1 MKKHY
6 LFSSA
11 ICLLAMTGT
20 SASAQQVDT
29 SKPLPLK
36 VEYFKTT
43 DNGSTWTKERE
54 ETYTRDKAG
63 NILTESGVQY
73 DPEVKYSY
81 IYNYDERGNMIER
94 ITYIG
99 DIPNERFIQSY
110 DDPILKDF
118 RTSNSTYDYDKD
130 KGDWCDTPCDETT
143 YSITRNTD
151 GNITNVKYALLM
163 DNGNYTYQW
172 DMTTSYNPE
181 TKQIS
186 QVVQKNKGYSY
197 YKLGVAKKWYKTNG
211 QLYDLGR
218 AFSTS
223 ISLDEDEDNQL
234 AEGTLY
240 FMDSKTDA
248 WTRKDEIIV
257 DYKSDGSYIKTIV
270 SSDGTLTTIS
280 KSVDE
285 DKEWYL
291 EDSFKD
297 KNSDNAYTLD
307 EMTSETEIIIK
318 NINGRRCQTLL
329 QQSMYNDNGDKEV
342 YSTAWAYNEY
352 GDNTY
357 SLYRYSQ
364 DNGETWEIR
373 QATSH
378 TLEYDNNT
386 GAKLSD
392 TYEEYNKD
400 AKQYEKKSKMVFSN
414 FVDYSTPIVATP
426 TDAEDISRV
435 YNMQGVCLG
444 DNLDGLPAGMYIV
457 KQGVKTKKVV
467 KKN

>member
-1 MKKHY
+1 
-6 LFSSA
+6 
-11 ICLLAMTGT
+11 
-20 SASAQQVDT
+20 
-29 SKPLPLK
+29 
-36 VEYFKTT
+36 
-43 DNGSTWTKERE
+43 
-54 ETYTRDKAG
+54 
-63 NILTESGVQY
+63 
-73 DPEVKYSY
+73 
-81 IYNYDERGNMIER
+81 
-94 ITYIG
+94 
-99 DIPNERFIQSY
+99 
-110 DDPILKDF
+110 
-118 RTSNSTYDYDKD
+118 
-130 KGDWCDTPCDETT
+130 
-143 YSITRNTD
+143 
-151 GNITNVKYALLM
+151 
-163 DNGNYTYQW
+163 
-172 DMTTSYNPE
+172 
-181 TKQIS
+181 
-186 QVVQKNKGYSY
+186 
-197 YKLGVAKKWYKTNG
+197 
-211 QLYDLGR
+211 
-218 AFSTS
+218 
-223 ISLDEDEDNQL
+223 
-234 AEGTLY
+234 
-240 FMDSKTDA
+240 MDSKTDA
-248 WTRKDEIIV
+248 WTRKHEIIV

-352 GDNTY
+352 GDNTF

>member
-11 ICLLAMTGT
+11 ICLLAMTET

-43 DNGSTWTKERE
+43 DNGATWTKSQES
-54 ETYTRDKAG
+54 TCTRDKAG
-63 NILTESGVQY
+63 NILTQLSIQY

-130 KGDWCDTPCDETT
+130 KGYWCDTPCDETT

-218 AFSTS
+218 AFST
-223 ISLDEDEDNQL
+223 
-234 AEGTLY
+234 
-240 FMDSKTDA
+240 
-248 WTRKDEIIV
+248 
-257 DYKSDGSYIKTIV
+257 
-270 SSDGTLTTIS
+270 
-280 KSVDE
+280 
-285 DKEWYL
+285 
-291 EDSFKD
+291 
-297 KNSDNAYTLD
+297 
-307 EMTSETEIIIK
+307 
-318 NINGRRCQTLL
+318 
-329 QQSMYNDNGDKEV
+329 
-342 YSTAWAYNEY
+342 
-352 GDNTY
+352 
-357 SLYRYSQ
+357 
-364 DNGETWEIR
+364 
-373 QATSH
+373 
-378 TLEYDNNT
+378 
-386 GAKLSD
+386 
-392 TYEEYNKD
+392 
-400 AKQYEKKSKMVFSN
+400 
-414 FVDYSTPIVATP
+414 
-426 TDAEDISRV
+426 
-435 YNMQGVCLG
+435 
-444 DNLDGLPAGMYIV
+444 
-457 KQGVKTKKVV
+457 
-467 KKN
+467 

>member
-1 MKKHY
+1 
-6 LFSSA
+6 
-11 ICLLAMTGT
+11 
-20 SASAQQVDT
+20 
-29 SKPLPLK
+29 
-36 VEYFKTT
+36 
-43 DNGSTWTKERE
+43 
-54 ETYTRDKAG
+54 
-63 NILTESGVQY
+63 
-73 DPEVKYSY
+73 
-81 IYNYDERGNMIER
+81 
-94 ITYIG
+94 
-99 DIPNERFIQSY
+99 
-110 DDPILKDF
+110 
-118 RTSNSTYDYDKD
+118 
-130 KGDWCDTPCDETT
+130 
-143 YSITRNTD
+143 
-151 GNITNVKYALLM
+151 M

-181 TKQIS
+181 TKQIA
-186 QVVQKNKGYSY
+186 QVVQKDKGYSY

-248 WTRKDEIIV
+248 WTRKHEIIV
-257 DYKSDGSYIKTIV
+257 DYKSNGSYIKTIV

-291 EDSFKD
+291 EESFKD

-318 NINGRRCQTLL
+318 NINGLRCQTLL
-329 QQSMYNDNGDKEV
+329 RQSTYKDNGDKEI
-342 YSTAWAYNEY
+342 YSCEWEYNEY
-352 GDNTY
+352 GANT
-357 SLYRYSQ
+357 SFVRKGSK
-364 DNGETWEIR
+364 DNGVTWDIYEGTR
-373 QATSH
+373 H

-386 GAKLSD
+386 GAMLSD
-392 TYEEYNKD
+392 TTEGYNRDTKE
-400 AKQYEKKSKMVFSN
+400 YEKKSKSVFSN
-414 FVDYSTPIVATP
+414 FVDYSTDIVATP